1 MYVMSLTN
9 FYIPLQM
16 IGAHLLNRQYHV
28 RKGLKISK
36 WSEAVNRRRKRT
48 DNDPQ
53 NSKQQTKD

>member
-1 MYVMSLTN
+1 
-9 FYIPLQM
+9 M

>member
-1 MYVMSLTN
+1 
-9 FYIPLQM
+9 M

-48 DNDPQ
+48 ESCEKRFEDLKVVRSRK
-53 NSKQQTKD
+53 SKKKEDRQ